1 MSEIALQP
9 NAEQALKAAAILAA
23 LPQTQCQRCGW
34 PDCAS
39 YAHAIAG
46 GQAAI
51 NQCPPGGQEGVA
63 RLAAITG
70 QAELPLN
77 PEFGREQERTVAFI
91 DEDWCIGCT
100 LCVQACPVDA
110 IIGGNKSMHTIDEAN
125 CTGCELCVPA
135 CPVDCIEIE
144 ILTPGQTGWQA
155 WSPALAANAEKRYA
169 AHQSRNDMGA
179 RSSWMK
185 QAGTENLAMPTP
197 ALSAAASSTNTA
209 AQAQGQAQAQVD
221 KQAAIAAALAKARAE
236 RQGRAASASPASQPP
251 AHQKP

>member
-1 MSEIALQP
+1 MTLQ
-9 NAEQALKAAAILAA
+9 AQKLAAAILTA

-39 YAHAIAG
+39 YAQAISQ

-110 IIGGNKSMHTIDEAN
+110 IIGGNKSMHTIDEVN

-169 AHQSRNDMGA
+169 AHQSRNDLGA

-185 QAGTENLAMPTP
+185 QAGAEDLTTTNPSP
-197 ALSAAASSTNTA
+197 APVA
-209 AQAQGQAQAQVD
+209 AQEPSDKKAAQQAT
-221 KQAAIAAALAKARAE
+221 IAAALAKARAE
-236 RQGRAASASPASQPP
+236 RMARAAPIAAKP
-251 AHQKP
+251 HQTS

>member
-1 MSEIALQP
+1 MTLQ
-9 NAEQALKAAAILAA
+9 AQKLAAAILTA

-39 YAHAIAG
+39 YASAIAR

-77 PEFGREQERTVAFI
+77 PDFGREQERTVAFI

-110 IIGGNKSMHTIDEAN
+110 IIGGNKSMHTIDEVN

-169 AHQSRNDMGA
+169 AHQSRNDLGA

-185 QAGTENLAMPTP
+185 QAGAEDLATTSPSP
-197 ALSAAASSTNTA
+197 APVAAPDPSDKKA
-209 AQAQGQAQAQVD
+209 AQQAT
-221 KQAAIAAALAKARAE
+221 IAAALAKARAE
-236 RQGRAASASPASQPP
+236 RMARAAPTAAPIAAKP
-251 AHQKP
+251 HQTS